1 MWSEIIRAIRALGE
15 RRRDIR
21 ICDRGEVAAVYVA
34 GSYFGVYD
42 YARRTFID

>member
-34 GSYFGVYD
+34 GAYFGTFD
-42 YARRTFID
+42 YGRKTFID